1 MFDDK
6 DADRAADGLVPG
18 AVPLER
24 LEAQLCE
31 VAGHLTAATCRFLV
45 LLGEFDERRGWAS
58 WEMSSCAAWLSWKC
72 QMSSGTAREH
82 VRVARALRELPVIQ
96 AEFAAARLSYVKVR
110 ALTRIATP
118 VTEAGLAEIAGPM
131 TGNQL
136 ERFARAHR
144 QCSRADDA
152 AARVRR
158 RLTWRFEEDG
168 SLAGT
173 FRLPPLQ
180 GAVLLKAL
188 RAAIGRPERPGEDG
202 DGPSGPAGVSA
213 ETPPPAPGDPA
224 DPARG
229 HVEDGAALSVTTA
242 QMIGCSA
249 ALSWLLHGAG
259 GRVLD
264 LGRRRRRPNA
274 ALRKAARERDHG
286 RCRYPGCESRKV
298 DLHHIQYWSN
308 GGRTS
313 LDNLISLCKRHHM
326 AVHDRGYL
334 IAARDDATFAFCQ
347 PDGTPVPSSPA
358 LPAPVGDL
366 AEVHD
371 AEITPETIIPPWYG
385 ERLDLDYAISTCLA
399 NERIRADRAAGRD
412 ASVTADPVFVPKPCL
427 DPYCQSCFSW
437 PRPSAPIR
445 IPIPV

>member
-1 MFDDK
+1 
-6 DADRAADGLVPG
+6 
-18 AVPLER
+18 VPLER

-31 VAGHLTAATCRFLV
+31 VAGHLAAATCRFLI
-45 LLGEFDERRGWAS
+45 LLAEFDERRGWAS
-58 WEMSSCAAWLSWKC
+58 WEMNSCAQWLSWKC

-82 VRVARALRELPVIQ
+82 VRVARALRDLPVIRR
-96 AEFAAARLSYVKVR
+96 EFGAARLSYAKVR

-118 VTEAGLAEIAGPM
+118 ATEAGLAEIAAPM

-152 AARVRR
+152 ASRVRR

-168 SLAGT
+168 SLAGS
-173 FRLPPLQ
+173 FRLPPLA

-188 RAAIGRPERPGEDG
+188 RAAAADTEPCGQSSPPD
-202 DGPSGPAGVSA
+202 VSA
-213 ETPPPAPGDPA
+213 ETRPPAPATVPGADPA
-224 DPARG
+224 DPARC
-229 HVEDGAALSVTTA
+229 HVEDGPAVSVTTA
-242 QMIGCSA
+242 QMIGCTA
-249 ALSWLLHGAG
+249 ALSWILHGADG
-259 GRVLD
+259 KILD
-264 LGRRRRRPNA
+264 LGRKRRRPNA
-274 ALRKAARERDHG
+274 ALRKAARERDRG

-334 IAARDDATFAFCQ
+334 IAARDDATFAFRQ

-358 LPAPVGDL
+358 LLSPAGDL

-385 ERLDLDYAISTCLA
+385 ERRDLGYAISTCLA
-399 NERIRADRAAGRD
+399 NEGIRADRAAGRD
-412 ASVTADPVFVPKPCL
+412 AGVAADSVFEPKPCL

-437 PRPSAPIR
+437 SRPSAPIQ